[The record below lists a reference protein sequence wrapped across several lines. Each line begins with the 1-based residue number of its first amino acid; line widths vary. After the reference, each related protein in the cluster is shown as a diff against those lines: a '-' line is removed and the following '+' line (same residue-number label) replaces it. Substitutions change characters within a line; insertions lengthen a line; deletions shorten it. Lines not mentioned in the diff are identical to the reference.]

1 MEKKSTKTLTR
12 EKILGMQVIDSDGH
26 IVGTVKELSLVVG
39 EPDQALVIEDEGGN
53 ETEARWSSVAA
64 AGDVILLKAEGR
76 KVGNESSSAHRCVSC
91 GMEVEPGAM
100 FCTNCGSKI

>member
-26 IVGTVKELSLVVG
+26 IVGKVKELSLVIG
-39 EPDQALVIEDEGGN
+39 EPDQALVIEDEEGN
-53 ETEARWSSVAA
+53 EIEARWSRVAA
-64 AGDVILLKAEGR
+64 AGDVILLKPDVEKA
-76 KVGNESSSAHRCVSC
+76 GNVSSFTRNCASC